1 MIYNTPFR
9 KIDSYDNEYAEVKK
23 EGAIIFGT
31 GNLGSLCLHSLKKKN
46 INPIC
51 FVDNNFSNWDKKF
64 NGYDVISPEQ
74 LKEKYSNKHVF
85 LSSLNFKYLKR
96 QLESLGIKNIHY
108 CDDLFSNFDL
118 DGSNTTWSH
127 DRCKVQLDLYNFAII
142 SFQEKKKL
150 SIQSLDL
157 VLTEKCSLKCKDCS
171 NLMQFYAKPIDED
184 YNQLIESLDKFMK
197 SVDYVY
203 EIRLIGGEPFMYKKI
218 DEVLTKILTYK
229 NCGNIIVYTNGTI
242 VPNEQKL
249 KTFKNDK
256 IYFKISNY
264 GSISRNVEKL
274 EKTLKEKKIHY
285 ITERV
290 TKWQDCAKIEN
301 YDRPLELTKQIFGNC
316 CVNEALT
323 LLHGKLYLCP
333 FAAHAENLHAIPKA
347 PEDSIDLLAS
357 EDHQNFKKR
366 IRNLAFEREYLEACK
381 SCNGRDHN
389 VASVDAAIQT
399 KEPLLFKKII

>member
-1 MIYNTPFR
+1 MIYNTPFP
-9 KIDSYDNEYAEVKK
+9 KLETYEDDYLKFKK
-23 EGAIIFGT
+23 EGVIIFGT
-31 GNLGSLCLHSLKKKN
+31 GNLGSLCLHALKQKN
-46 INPIC
+46 IKPLC

-64 NGYDVISPEQ
+64 NGYDVISPDK
-74 LKEKYSNKHVF
+74 LKNNFSDKHV
-85 LSSLNFKYLKR
+85 LISSLNFKYLRR
-96 QLESLGIKNIHY
+96 QLSQLEIKRIHFCDNI
-108 CDDLFSNFDL
+108 FSKFNL
-118 DGSNTTWSH
+118 NGSNTTWSH
-127 DRCKVQLDLYNFAII
+127 DRCKVQLDLYNFAIT
-142 SFQEKKKL
+142 SFEDKKKL

-171 NLMQFYAKPIDED
+171 NLMQFYAKPVDED

-197 SVDYVY
+197 TVDYVY

-218 DEVLTKILTYK
+218 DEVLNKILTYK

-285 ITERV
+285 ITERI
-290 TKWQDCAKIEN
+290 TKWQDCAKIES

-333 FAAHAENLHAIPKA
+333 FAAHAENLHAIPRA
-347 PEDSIDLLAS
+347 PEDSIDLLSS
-357 EDHQNFKKR
+357 EHPDNLKKK

-399 KEPLLFKKII
+399 KQPLSYKKVI

>member
-1 MIYNTPFR
+1 MIYKTPFP
-9 KIDSYDNEYAEVKK
+9 KIESHEEQCSKFKK
-23 EGAIIFGT
+23 EGVIIFGT
-31 GNLGSLCLHSLKKKN
+31 GNLGSLCLHSLRQKK
-46 INPIC
+46 IEPIC

-64 NGYDVISPEQ
+64 NGYNVISPEK
-74 LKEKYSNKHVF
+74 LKKDFSDKNVL
-85 LSSLNFKYLKR
+85 LSSLNFKYLQR
-96 QLESLGIKNIHY
+96 QLNELGIKKVHY
-108 CDDLFSNFDL
+108 CDNLFSEFELN
-118 DGSNTTWSH
+118 GSKTTWSQ

-142 SFQEKKKL
+142 SFQDKKKL

-184 YNQLIESLDKFMK
+184 YNQLVKSLDKFMET
-197 SVDYVY
+197 VDYVY

-218 DEVLTKILTYK
+218 DEVLNKILTYK

-274 EKTLKEKKIHY
+274 EKVLKEKNIHF

-301 YDRPLELTKQIFGNC
+301 FDRPLEVTKQIFGNC

-333 FAAHAENLHAIPKA
+333 FAAHAENLHAIPRA
-347 PEDSIDLLAS
+347 PEDSIDLLTFES
-357 EDHQNFKKR
+357 SYNLKKK

-381 SCNGRDHN
+381 FCNGRDHN

-399 KEPLLFKKII
+399 KEPLTYKKIL

>member
-1 MIYNTPFR
+1 MYKTPFP
-9 KIDSYDNEYAEVKK
+9 KLESFDNEYSKFKK
-23 EGAIIFGT
+23 EGVIIFGT
-31 GNLGSLCLHSLKKKN
+31 GNLGSLCLHSLKQKK
-46 INPIC
+46 IEPIC
-51 FVDNNFSNWDKKF
+51 FVDNNFSNWDTKF
-64 NGYDVISPEQ
+64 NGYKVISPEK
-74 LKEKYSNKHVF
+74 LKKEFSDKHV
-85 LSSLNFKYLKR
+85 LISSLNFKYLKR
-96 QLESLGIKNIHY
+96 QLNELNIKKIHY
-108 CDDLFSNFDL
+108 CDNLFSEFDL
-118 DGSNTTWSH
+118 NGSQTTWSH

-142 SFQEKKKL
+142 SYQDKKKL
-150 SIQSLDL
+150 CIQSLDL

-171 NLMQFYAKPIDED
+171 NLMQFYAKPVDED
-184 YNQLIESLDKFMK
+184 FNQLVKSLDKFMET
-197 SVDYVY
+197 VDYVY

-218 DEVLTKILTYK
+218 DEVLNKILTYK

-264 GSISRNVEKL
+264 GSISRNVYKL
-274 EKTLKEKKIHY
+274 EKTLKEKNIHY

-290 TKWQDCAKIEN
+290 TKWQDCAKIESF
-301 YDRPLELTKQIFGNC
+301 DRPLEVTKQIFGNC

-333 FAAHAENLHAIPKA
+333 FAAHAENLHAIPRA
-347 PEDSIDLLAS
+347 PEDSIDLLTPEIS
-357 EDHQNFKKR
+357 ENLKKK

-399 KEPLLFKKII
+399 KKPLAYKKIL

>member
-1 MIYNTPFR
+1 MIYNTPFKKR
-9 KIDSYDNEYAEVKK
+9 EQSDDQYSKLKNEGV
-23 EGAIIFGT
+23 IIFGT
-31 GNLGSLCLHSLKKKN
+31 GNLGALCLHSLKQKN
-46 INPIC
+46 ISPIC

-64 NGYDVISPEQ
+64 NGYDVISPEKLQ
-74 LKEKYSNKHVF
+74 KDYSEKHIF

-96 QLESLGIKNIHY
+96 QLNGLGIKNIHF
-108 CDDLFSNFDL
+108 CDNLFSNFNL
-118 DGSNTTWSH
+118 DGSNTTWSQ
-127 DRCKVQLDLYNFAII
+127 DRCKVQLDLYNYAII
-142 SFQEKKKL
+142 SYQDKEKL
-150 SIQSLDL
+150 FIQSLDL

-171 NLMQFYAKPIDED
+171 NLMQFYAKPVDED
-184 YNQLIESLDKFMK
+184 FNQLVKSLDKFMK

-218 DEVLTKILTYK
+218 DEVLIKLLSYK

-274 EKTLKEKKIHY
+274 EKTLKDKGIHY
-285 ITERV
+285 ITERI
-290 TKWQDCAKIEN
+290 TKWQDCAKIESFN
-301 YDRPLELTKQIFGNC
+301 RPLELTKKIFGNC

-333 FAAHAENLHAIPKA
+333 FAAHAENLHAIPREPK
-347 PEDSIDLLAS
+347 DNIDLLS
-357 EDHQNFKKR
+357 SDELYSIKKR

-399 KEPLLFKKII
+399 KKPLTYKKII

>member
-1 MIYNTPFR
+1 MIYNTPF
-9 KIDSYDNEYAEVKK
+9 KKK
-23 EGAIIFGT
+23 EQSDDQYSKLKNEGVIIFGT
-31 GNLGSLCLHSLKKKN
+31 GNLGALCLHSLKQKN

-64 NGYDVISPEQ
+64 NGYDVISPEKLQ
-74 LKEKYSNKHVF
+74 KEYSEKHVF

-96 QLESLGIKNIHY
+96 QLNGLGIKNIHL
-108 CDDLFSNFDL
+108 CDNLFSNFNL
-118 DGSNTTWSH
+118 DGSKTTWSQ
-127 DRCKVQLDLYNFAII
+127 DRCKVQLDLYNYAII
-142 SFQEKKKL
+142 SYQDKEKL
-150 SIQSLDL
+150 FIQSLDL

-171 NLMQFYAKPIDED
+171 NLMQFYAKPVDED
-184 YNQLIESLDKFMK
+184 FNQLVESLDKFMR
-197 SVDYVY
+197 SVDHVY

-218 DEVLTKILTYK
+218 DEVLIKLLSYK

-274 EKTLKEKKIHY
+274 EKTLKEKNIHY

-290 TKWQDCAKIEN
+290 TRWQDCAKIES

-333 FAAHAENLHAIPKA
+333 FAAHAENLHAIPREPK
-347 PEDSIDLLAS
+347 DSIDLILS
-357 EDHQNFKKR
+357 NDFSNIKKR

-399 KEPLLFKKII
+399 KKPLPYKKVI

>member
-1 MIYNTPFR
+1 MMYKTPFP
-9 KIDSYDNEYAEVKK
+9 KLESFDNEYSKFKK
-23 EGAIIFGT
+23 EGVIIFGT
-31 GNLGSLCLHSLKKKN
+31 GNLGSLCMHSLKQKK
-46 INPIC
+46 IEPIC

-64 NGYDVISPEQ
+64 NGYKVISPEK
-74 LKEKYSNKHVF
+74 LKKDFSDKHV
-85 LSSLNFKYLKR
+85 LISSLNFKYLKR
-96 QLESLGIKNIHY
+96 QLNELDIKKIHY
-108 CDDLFSNFDL
+108 CDNLFSEFDL
-118 DGSNTTWSH
+118 NGSKTTWSH

-142 SFQEKKKL
+142 SYQDKKKL

-171 NLMQFYAKPIDED
+171 NLMQFYAKPVDED
-184 YNQLIESLDKFMK
+184 YNQLVKSLDKFMET
-197 SVDYVY
+197 VDYVY

-218 DEVLTKILTYK
+218 DEVLNKILTYK

-274 EKTLKEKKIHY
+274 EKTLKEKNIHY

-290 TKWQDCAKIEN
+290 TKWQDCAKIES
-301 YDRPLELTKQIFGNC
+301 YDRPLEVTKQIFGNC

-333 FAAHAENLHAIPKA
+333 FAAHAENLHAIPRA
-347 PEDSIDLLAS
+347 PEDSINLLTPDIS
-357 EDHQNFKKR
+357 ENLKKK

-389 VASVDAAIQT
+389 KDQLM
-399 KEPLLFKKII
+399 PLFKQKNL

>member
-1 MIYNTPFR
+1 MMYKTPFP
-9 KIDSYDNEYAEVKK
+9 KLESFDNEYSKFK
-23 EGAIIFGT
+23 EEGVIIFGT
-31 GNLGSLCLHSLKKKN
+31 GNLGSLCLHSLKQKK
-46 INPIC
+46 IEPIC
-51 FVDNNFSNWDKKF
+51 FVDNNYSNWDKKF
-64 NGYDVISPEQ
+64 NGYRVISPEK
-74 LKEKYSNKHVF
+74 LKKDFSDKHV
-85 LSSLNFKYLKR
+85 LISSLNFKYLKR
-96 QLESLGIKNIHY
+96 QLNELNIKRIHY
-108 CDDLFSNFDL
+108 CDNLFSEFDL
-118 DGSNTTWSH
+118 NGSQTTWSH

-142 SFQEKKKL
+142 SYQDEKKL

-171 NLMQFYAKPIDED
+171 NLMQFYAKPVDED
-184 YNQLIESLDKFMK
+184 FNQLVKSLDKFMET
-197 SVDYVY
+197 VDYVY

-218 DEVLTKILTYK
+218 DEVLNRILTYK

-274 EKTLKEKKIHY
+274 EKTLKEKNIHY

-290 TKWQDCAKIEN
+290 TKWQDCAKIESF
-301 YDRPLELTKQIFGNC
+301 DRPLEVTKQIFGNC

-333 FAAHAENLHAIPKA
+333 FAAHAENLHAIPRA
-347 PEDSIDLLAS
+347 PDDSIDLLTPEIS
-357 EDHQNFKKR
+357 ENLKKK

-399 KEPLLFKKII
+399 KEPLAYKKIF

>member
-1 MIYNTPFR
+1 MYKTPFP
-9 KIDSYDNEYAEVKK
+9 KLESFDNEHSKFK
-23 EGAIIFGT
+23 EEGVIIFGT
-31 GNLGSLCLHSLKKKN
+31 GNLGSLCLHSLKQKK
-46 INPIC
+46 IEPIC

-64 NGYDVISPEQ
+64 NGYRVISPEK
-74 LKEKYSNKHVF
+74 LKKDFSDKHV
-85 LSSLNFKYLKR
+85 LISSLNFKYLKR
-96 QLESLGIKNIHY
+96 QLNELNIKKIHY
-108 CDDLFSNFDL
+108 CDNLFSEFDL
-118 DGSNTTWSH
+118 NGSQTTWSH

-142 SFQEKKKL
+142 SYQDKKKL
-150 SIQSLDL
+150 CIQSLDL

-171 NLMQFYAKPIDED
+171 NLMQFYAKPVDED
-184 YNQLIESLDKFMK
+184 FNQLVKSLDKFMET
-197 SVDYVY
+197 VDYVY

-218 DEVLTKILTYK
+218 DEVLNKILTYK

-264 GSISRNVEKL
+264 GSISRNVYKL
-274 EKTLKEKKIHY
+274 EKTLKEKNIHY

-290 TKWQDCAKIEN
+290 TKWQDCAKIESF
-301 YDRPLELTKQIFGNC
+301 DRPLEVTKQIFGNC

-333 FAAHAENLHAIPKA
+333 FAAHAENLHAIPRA
-347 PEDSIDLLAS
+347 PEDSIDLLTPEIS
-357 EDHQNFKKR
+357 ENLKKK

-399 KEPLLFKKII
+399 KKPLAYKKIL

>member
-1 MIYNTPFR
+1 MIYNTPFP
-9 KIDSYDNEYAEVKK
+9 KLESYDDDYSKFKK
-23 EGAIIFGT
+23 EGVIIFGT
-31 GNLGSLCLHSLKKKN
+31 GNLGSLCLHALKQKN
-46 INPIC
+46 IEPIC
-51 FVDNNFSNWDKKF
+51 FVDTNFSNWDKKF
-64 NGYDVISPEQ
+64 NGYDVISPDK
-74 LKEKYSNKHVF
+74 LKNNFNDKHV
-85 LSSLNFKYLKR
+85 LISSLNFKYLRR
-96 QLESLGIKNIHY
+96 QLSQLEIKKIHY
-108 CDDLFSNFDL
+108 CDNVFSNFNL
-118 DGSNTTWSH
+118 NGSNTTWSH
-127 DRCKVQLDLYNFAII
+127 DRCKVQLDLYNFAIT
-142 SFQEKKKL
+142 SFEDKKKL

-171 NLMQFYAKPIDED
+171 NLMQFYAKPVDED

-197 SVDYVY
+197 TVDYVY

-218 DEVLTKILTYK
+218 DEVLNKILTYK

-285 ITERV
+285 ITERI
-290 TKWQDCAKIEN
+290 TKWQDCAKIES

-333 FAAHAENLHAIPKA
+333 FAAHAENLHAIPRA
-347 PEDSIDLLAS
+347 PEDSIDLLTS
-357 EDHQNFKKR
+357 EHSDNLKKK

-399 KEPLLFKKII
+399 KQPLSYKKVI

>member
-1 MIYNTPFR
+1 MYKTPFP
-9 KIDSYDNEYAEVKK
+9 KLESFDNEYSKFK
-23 EGAIIFGT
+23 EEGVIIFGT
-31 GNLGSLCLHSLKKKN
+31 GNLGSLCLHSLKQKK
-46 INPIC
+46 IEPIC
-51 FVDNNFSNWDKKF
+51 FVDNNYSNWDKKF
-64 NGYDVISPEQ
+64 NGYRVISPEK
-74 LKEKYSNKHVF
+74 LKKDFSDKHV
-85 LSSLNFKYLKR
+85 LISSLNFKYLKR
-96 QLESLGIKNIHY
+96 QLNELNIKRIHY
-108 CDDLFSNFDL
+108 CDNLFSEFDL
-118 DGSNTTWSH
+118 NGSQTTWSH

-142 SFQEKKKL
+142 SYQDEKKL

-171 NLMQFYAKPIDED
+171 NLMQFYAKPVDED
-184 YNQLIESLDKFMK
+184 FNQLVKSLDKFMET
-197 SVDYVY
+197 VDYVY

-218 DEVLTKILTYK
+218 DEVLNRILTYK

-274 EKTLKEKKIHY
+274 EKTLKEKNIHY

-290 TKWQDCAKIEN
+290 TKWQDCAKIESF
-301 YDRPLELTKQIFGNC
+301 DRPLEVTKQIFGNC

-333 FAAHAENLHAIPKA
+333 FAAHAENLHAIPRA
-347 PEDSIDLLAS
+347 PDDSIDLLTPEIS
-357 EDHQNFKKR
+357 ENLKKK

-399 KEPLLFKKII
+399 KEPLAYKKIF